1 MIDRE
6 TVLKVAQLSKL
17 KLKEEE
23 VELFSKQL
31 SDILG
36 FIEKLEELDTENILP
51 FYELI
56 NQETPMRDDHIEE
69 GLTKE
74 EALSNAPQSER
85 GFFVVPRVVSAE

>member
-1 MIDRE
+1 MIDRQ
-6 TVLKVAQLSKL
+6 TVEKVAQLAKL
-17 KLKEEE
+17 RLTEEE

-51 FYELI
+51 FYEMI
-56 NQETPMRDDHIEE
+56 DQEAPLREDIPEE
-69 GLTKE
+69 GLTNDD
-74 EALSNAPQSER
+74 ALKNAPQSED

>member
-23 VELFSKQL
+23 VKLFSKQL

-56 NQETPMRDDHIEE
+56 NQETPMRDDQVEK
-69 GLTKE
+69 GLTNE
-74 EALSNAPQSER
+74 EALSNAPQSEK
-85 GFFVVPRVVSAE
+85 GFFVVPRVVSTE

>member
-6 TVLKVAQLSKL
+6 TVLKVSQLAKL
-17 KLKEEE
+17 SLTEEE

-51 FYELI
+51 FYEMI
-56 NQETPMRDDHIEE
+56 DRDAPLREDKPEE
-69 GLTKE
+69 GLTNDD
-74 EALSNAPQSER
+74 ALKNAPQSED

>member
-23 VELFSKQL
+23 VKLFSKQL

-36 FIEKLEELDTENILP
+36 FVEKLEELDTKNILP
-51 FYELI
+51 FYELN
-56 NQETPMRDDHIEE
+56 NQETPMRDDLPED
-69 GLTKE
+69 GLTNE
-74 EALSNAPQSER
+74 EALSNAPQSEK
-85 GFFVVPRVVSAE
+85 GFFIVPRVVSAE

>member
-1 MIDRE
+1 MIDKE
-6 TVLKVAQLSKL
+6 TVIKVAQLSKL
-17 KLKEEE
+17 KLTEEE

-31 SDILG
+31 ADILG

-51 FYELI
+51 FYEI
-56 NQETPMRDDHIEE
+56 NQQEAPMRDDTPQE
-69 GLTKE
+69 GLSNE